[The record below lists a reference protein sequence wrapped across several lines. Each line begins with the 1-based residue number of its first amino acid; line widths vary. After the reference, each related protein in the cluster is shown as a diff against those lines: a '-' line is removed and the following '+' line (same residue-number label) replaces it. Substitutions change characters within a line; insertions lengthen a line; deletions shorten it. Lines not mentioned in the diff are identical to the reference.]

1 MKSRRAAVASFVS
14 ASGGVGKTKLSLM
27 LAYHLS
33 RSGRKVLFIDLDPT
47 AGASLTVFNEDE
59 YDELVKSR
67 KTLSD
72 ALEQNLIQKAIVEPS
87 SVTATAKVGDALLD
101 FVVPGERLIR
111 VVDELWKS
119 SSAGLRFKRALE
131 SFIPFGKYDFVLV
144 DNAPFFDPRYT
155 ALSLHISDCVFIP
168 LRPSLIDLK
177 RTARMLFWLEDE
189 VATMEKGVKLSESM
203 FAVFNQVPYLPIQV
217 EKRFVESFLRGGGG
231 RGGQLVGSPEA
242 VQHPAGLR
250 QAAAE
255 LGGEVLKRVR
265 RDRERGRALPHHQQA
280 PREGE
285 RVCRRGCERARKGPP
300 ELYVARL
307 EFELRSNPALER
319 FELARERAGSF
330 RPCAVAGRYRPY
342 VEPGQLVHGCFDLP
356 LARFD

>member
-1 MKSRRAAVASFVS
+1 LKSRRAAVASFVS

-217 EKRFVESFLRGGGG
+217 EKRFVESFLRGEEG
-231 RGGQLVGSPEA
+231 VGVSSS
-242 VQHPAGLR
+242 VL
-250 QAAAE
+250 
-255 LGGEVLKRVR
+255 LKRYSTLL
-265 RDRERGRALPHHQQA
+265 AY
-280 PREGE
+280 
-285 RVCRRGCERARKGPP
+285 ARQLRNLGVKF
-300 ELYVARL
+300 LNAYVEIAS
-307 EFELRSNPALER
+307 EVER
-319 FELARERAGSF
+319 FPIINKLPEKAKGFVEEAANVL
-330 RPCAVAGRYRPY
+330 GR
-342 VEPGQLVHGCFDLP
+342 VLQSST
-356 LARFD
+356 

>member
-217 EKRFVESFLRGGGG
+217 EKRFVESFLRGEEG
-231 RGGQLVGSPEA
+231 VGVSSS
-242 VQHPAGLR
+242 VL
-250 QAAAE
+250 
-255 LGGEVLKRVR
+255 LKRYSTLL
-265 RDRERGRALPHHQQA
+265 AY
-280 PREGE
+280 
-285 RVCRRGCERARKGPP
+285 ARQLRNLGVKF
-300 ELYVARL
+300 LNAYVEIAS
-307 EFELRSNPALER
+307 EVER
-319 FELARERAGSF
+319 FPIINKLPEKAKGFVEEAANVL
-330 RPCAVAGRYRPY
+330 GR
-342 VEPGQLVHGCFDLP
+342 VLQSST
-356 LARFD
+356 

>member
-1 MKSRRAAVASFVS
+1 VASFVS

-217 EKRFVESFLRGGGG
+217 EKRFVESFLRGEEG
-231 RGGQLVGSPEA
+231 VGVSSS
-242 VQHPAGLR
+242 VL
-250 QAAAE
+250 
-255 LGGEVLKRVR
+255 LKRYSTLL
-265 RDRERGRALPHHQQA
+265 AY
-280 PREGE
+280 
-285 RVCRRGCERARKGPP
+285 ARQLRNLGVKF
-300 ELYVARL
+300 LNAYVEIAS
-307 EFELRSNPALER
+307 EVER
-319 FELARERAGSF
+319 FPIINKLPEKAKGFVEEAANVL
-330 RPCAVAGRYRPY
+330 GR
-342 VEPGQLVHGCFDLP
+342 VLQSST
-356 LARFD
+356 

>member
-1 MKSRRAAVASFVS
+1 LKSKRAAVASFVS

-27 LAYHLS
+27 LTYYLS
-33 RSGRKVLFIDLDPT
+33 RNGRKVLFIDLDPT

-59 YDELVKSR
+59 YDEIVKSR

-72 ALEQNLIQKAIVEPS
+72 ALEQHLIQKAIVEPS
-87 SVTATAKVGDALLD
+87 SVTVTAKVGDAFLD

-131 SFIPFGKYDFVLV
+131 SFIPFGKYDYVLV

-177 RTARMLFWLEDE
+177 RTARMLFWLEEE
-189 VATMEKGVKLSESM
+189 VATTEKGEKLGESM

-217 EKRFVESFLRGGGG
+217 EKRFVESFLKGEEGVGVSSSVLSKRYSTLLAYA
-231 RGGQLVGSPEA
+231 RQLRSLGVKFLSAYVEIASEVERFPSINKLPEKA
-242 VQHPAGLR
+242 KGFVEE
-250 QAAAE
+250 AANV
-255 LGGEVLKRVR
+255 LGGILHS
-265 RDRERGRALPHHQQA
+265 LT
-280 PREGE
+280 
-285 RVCRRGCERARKGPP
+285 
-300 ELYVARL
+300 
-307 EFELRSNPALER
+307 
-319 FELARERAGSF
+319 
-330 RPCAVAGRYRPY
+330 
-342 VEPGQLVHGCFDLP
+342 
-356 LARFD
+356 

>member
-1 MKSRRAAVASFVS
+1 LKSRRAAVASFVS

-33 RSGRKVLFIDLDPT
+33 RSGRKVIFIDLDPT

-217 EKRFVESFLRGGGG
+217 EKRFVESFLRGEEG
-231 RGGQLVGSPEA
+231 VGVSSS
-242 VQHPAGLR
+242 VL
-250 QAAAE
+250 
-255 LGGEVLKRVR
+255 LKRYSTLL
-265 RDRERGRALPHHQQA
+265 AY
-280 PREGE
+280 
-285 RVCRRGCERARKGPP
+285 ARQLRNLGVKF
-300 ELYVARL
+300 LNAYVEIAS
-307 EFELRSNPALER
+307 EVER
-319 FELARERAGSF
+319 FPIINKLPEKAKGFVEEAANVL
-330 RPCAVAGRYRPY
+330 GR
-342 VEPGQLVHGCFDLP
+342 VLQSST
-356 LARFD
+356 

>member
-1 MKSRRAAVASFVS
+1 MKSRRATVASFVS

-217 EKRFVESFLRGGGG
+217 EKRFVESFLRGEEG
-231 RGGQLVGSPEA
+231 VGVSSS
-242 VQHPAGLR
+242 VL
-250 QAAAE
+250 
-255 LGGEVLKRVR
+255 LKRYSTLL
-265 RDRERGRALPHHQQA
+265 AY
-280 PREGE
+280 
-285 RVCRRGCERARKGPP
+285 ARQLRNLGVKF
-300 ELYVARL
+300 LNAYVEIAS
-307 EFELRSNPALER
+307 EVER
-319 FELARERAGSF
+319 FPIINKLPEKAKGFVEEAANVL
-330 RPCAVAGRYRPY
+330 GR
-342 VEPGQLVHGCFDLP
+342 VLQSST
-356 LARFD
+356 

>member
-1 MKSRRAAVASFVS
+1 
-14 ASGGVGKTKLSLM
+14 M

-217 EKRFVESFLRGGGG
+217 EKRFVESFLRGEEG
-231 RGGQLVGSPEA
+231 VGVSSS
-242 VQHPAGLR
+242 VL
-250 QAAAE
+250 
-255 LGGEVLKRVR
+255 LKRYSTLL
-265 RDRERGRALPHHQQA
+265 AY
-280 PREGE
+280 
-285 RVCRRGCERARKGPP
+285 ARQLRNLGVKF
-300 ELYVARL
+300 LNAYVEIAS
-307 EFELRSNPALER
+307 EVER
-319 FELARERAGSF
+319 FPIINKLPEKAKGFVEEAANVL
-330 RPCAVAGRYRPY
+330 GR
-342 VEPGQLVHGCFDLP
+342 VLQSST
-356 LARFD
+356 